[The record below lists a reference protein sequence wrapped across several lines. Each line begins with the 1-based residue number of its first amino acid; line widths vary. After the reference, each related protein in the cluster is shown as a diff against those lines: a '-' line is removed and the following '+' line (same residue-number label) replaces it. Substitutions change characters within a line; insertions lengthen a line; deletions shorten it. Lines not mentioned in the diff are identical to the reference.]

1 MDLNEKIG
9 VKIKDLRLEKKLS
22 QEKLAGLA
30 EIDRTYMQSI
40 EKGRRNISI
49 STLHKVAIALQTKM
63 SQILENI
70 D

>member
-1 MDLNEKIG
+1 MELNVKIG
-9 VKIKDLRLEKKLS
+9 EIIKFHRLEKKLS

-40 EKGRRNISI
+40 EKGERNISI
-49 STLHKVAIALQTKM
+49 STLLKIARALDIKM
-63 SQILENI
+63 SKLLENL